1 MDIQPASPTEPDD
14 RTRRFYVECMRALD
28 AAQIPYVVGGGYA
41 MAYYTGIARNT
52 KDLDLFL
59 KPDDRDRAL
68 STLGSLGYRTE
79 FFYPFW
85 IAKAIEPQTEAFID
99 ILYSSGNGICTVDD
113 DWIRHSE
120 SAQVLGYPT
129 RLVPPEEQLWSK
141 AFVQDRD
148 RFDGADVNHLILA
161 RGQKFDWKRLLRRF
175 EGHERVLLAHIV
187 LFGYAYPT
195 ERDVVPAWVMERLMD
210 ALRDDSQDKSA
221 AQVESERVCFGT
233 NLAQRSY
240 GTALREW
247 GFADGRLQ
255 PRGPLGPDELA
266 QLPEP

>member
-1 MDIQPASPTEPDD
+1 MDIRPAEPTPPDT
-14 RTRRFYVECMRALD
+14 RTREFYVAAMRALD
-28 AAQIPYVVGGGYA
+28 DAHIPYVVGGGYA

-68 STLGSLGYRTE
+68 TTLTARGCRTE

-85 IAKAIEPQTEAFID
+85 IAKAIDPATDAFID

-113 DWIRHSE
+113 EWLAHARQAD
-120 SAQVLGYPT
+120 VLGYPT
-129 RLVPPEEQLWSK
+129 RLTPPEEQLWSK

-161 RGQKFDWKRLLRRF
+161 QGEKFDWKRLLRRF
-175 EGHERVLLAHIV
+175 EGHERVLLAHLM
-187 LFGYAYPT
+187 LFGYSYPT
-195 ERDVVPAWVMERLMD
+195 ERDVVPPWVMERLMTAVND
-210 ALRDDSQDKSA
+210 EPELQN
-221 AQVESERVCFGT
+221 RVCYGT

-247 GFADGRLQ
+247 GFTDGRLH
-255 PRGPLGPDELA
+255 PRGPLLPDEIA